1 MIKSKGTI
9 VSVRITGIYV
19 VIGVLWII
27 LSDRV
32 LLFLVSDIETFTRY
46 QSYKGWFYVV
56 TTAIFFFLFVKHQ
69 FHGIAKQNA
78 KLADLNETLRTVQNR
93 LQLTSQVANIGFWD
107 WDLISKEVYYSPE
120 WKAQLGFDDKLIG
133 SSFMEWENRLHP
145 LDKEEAI
152 RLVNGYVNNPEGLL
166 SLDFRLRHKDGTYRW
181 ILSRGSVLCDAT
193 GKPQRLVG
201 VHLDITD
208 RKRVE
213 IKLAESENN
222 YRLIFENNPYP
233 MWVCDVNTLE
243 FLAVNSAAC
252 SKYGYTKREFLSMTS
267 NMIRPTEDL
276 APFIKDIIKPATAVE
291 GRGVW
296 QHVLKNGQVILVEI
310 SKQTISYFGREA
322 DLVLAHD
329 VTDKIE
335 AERALAQSEEK
346 YRLLFDKSPY
356 AIFIHT
362 SESVQFANQAAMRL
376 LKAEHLEQIVG
387 KSISSFFGA
396 DTHSEINNRLRMLME
411 GETLGSPL
419 ISRIIDL
426 SNNSL
431 YVELISNLIGEADTK
446 LVQTIVVDRTAEQQA
461 LVELRQS
468 REQFAQFMD
477 NFPGFAY
484 IKSSDGRH
492 LFANQMFK
500 YLTSKDITG
509 LRNVDIW
516 PADMAKQLDANDS
529 KVMSTGQPMTFV
541 EDINRGGDM
550 LTFLSMKFPLEAAD
564 GEKLVCGISIDITE
578 QVNTNRKVKSLNL
591 ELEEIIASQQRSNEM
606 EHNSIE
612 VFLRVMDNRLKSPIR
627 SISGYNKYLME
638 SLAAKLTDDDK
649 QMLQNVQQSITFLD
663 ILVDKLALYSR
674 VAFKELHLRSVRI
687 DSTVDAILR
696 PIAEEIKSSGVTIK
710 KSIDA
715 SDAVEADE
723 ECLSVALKCLL
734 ENALKYSKP
743 NQPLVVEVGVFR
755 TNAVTQIY
763 VKDNGEGIAPE
774 LIPSLF
780 DPFKRGVNPG
790 QASLGLGLAIAQKAV
805 QRLNGVILVKSVLNE
820 GSTFTVEI

>member
-1 MIKSKGTI
+1 MIISKGTI

-19 VIGVLWII
+19 IIGILWII

-32 LLFLVSDIETFTRY
+32 LLLFVSDIETFTRY
-46 QSYKGWFYVV
+46 QSYKGWFFVV

-107 WDLISKEVYYSPE
+107 WDLVSKEVYYSLE

-133 SSFMEWENRLHP
+133 SSFMEWETRLHP

-166 SLDFRLRHKDGTYRW
+166 SLDFRLQHKDGTYRW

-193 GKPQRLVG
+193 GKPQRVVG

-213 IKLAESENN
+213 LKLAESENN

-252 SKYGYTKREFLSMTS
+252 SKYGYTMSEFLSMTS

-276 APFIKDIIKPATAVE
+276 TPFIKDIIKPATAVE

-296 QHVLKNGQVILVEI
+296 RHVLKNGQVILVEI

-356 AIFIHT
+356 AIFIHNP
-362 SESVQFANQAAMRL
+362 ESIQSANQAAMRL
-376 LKAEHLEQIVG
+376 LKADQVDQVVG
-387 KSISSFFGA
+387 KSIFSFFGA
-396 DTHSEINNRLRMLME
+396 DTHSEISNRLNILTE
-411 GETLGSPL
+411 GESLGYPL
-419 ISRIIDL
+419 VSRIIDL
-426 SNNSL
+426 SNNPL
-431 YVELISNLIGEADTK
+431 DVELISNLIGEADSK

-550 LTFLSMKFPLEAAD
+550 LTFLSMKFPLDAAD
-564 GEKLVCGISIDITE
+564 GEKLICGVSIDITE
-578 QVNTNRKVKSLNL
+578 QVNTNRMVKSLNM

-606 EHNSIE
+606 EHNGIE

-649 QMLQNVQQSITFLD
+649 QMLQNVQQSITILD

-696 PIAEEIKSSGVTIK
+696 PIAEETKSSGVTIK

-734 ENALKYSKP
+734 ENALKYSSP
-743 NQPLVVEVGVFR
+743 NQPLVVEVGVIR

>member
-1 MIKSKGTI
+1 
-9 VSVRITGIYV
+9 
-19 VIGVLWII
+19 
-27 LSDRV
+27 
-32 LLFLVSDIETFTRY
+32 
-46 QSYKGWFYVV
+46 
-56 TTAIFFFLFVKHQ
+56 
-69 FHGIAKQNA
+69 
-78 KLADLNETLRTVQNR
+78 
-93 LQLTSQVANIGFWD
+93 
-107 WDLISKEVYYSPE
+107 
-120 WKAQLGFDDKLIG
+120 
-133 SSFMEWENRLHP
+133 
-145 LDKEEAI
+145 
-152 RLVNGYVNNPEGLL
+152 
-166 SLDFRLRHKDGTYRW
+166 
-181 ILSRGSVLCDAT
+181 
-193 GKPQRLVG
+193 
-201 VHLDITD
+201 
-208 RKRVE
+208 
-213 IKLAESENN
+213 
-222 YRLIFENNPYP
+222 
-233 MWVCDVNTLE
+233 
-243 FLAVNSAAC
+243 
-252 SKYGYTKREFLSMTS
+252 
-267 NMIRPTEDL
+267 
-276 APFIKDIIKPATAVE
+276 
-291 GRGVW
+291 
-296 QHVLKNGQVILVEI
+296 
-310 SKQTISYFGREA
+310 
-322 DLVLAHD
+322 
-329 VTDKIE
+329 
-335 AERALAQSEEK
+335 
-346 YRLLFDKSPY
+346 
-356 AIFIHT
+356 
-362 SESVQFANQAAMRL
+362 
-376 LKAEHLEQIVG
+376 
-387 KSISSFFGA
+387 
-396 DTHSEINNRLRMLME
+396 
-411 GETLGSPL
+411 
-419 ISRIIDL
+419 
-426 SNNSL
+426 
-431 YVELISNLIGEADTK
+431 
-446 LVQTIVVDRTAEQQA
+446 
-461 LVELRQS
+461 
-468 REQFAQFMD
+468 MD

-550 LTFLSMKFPLEAAD
+550 LTFLSMKFPLDAAD
-564 GEKLVCGISIDITE
+564 GEKLICGVSIDITE
-578 QVNTNRKVKSLNL
+578 QVNTNRRVKSLNL
-591 ELEEIIASQQRSNEM
+591 ELEEIIASQQRSNEV

-696 PIAEEIKSSGVTIK
+696 PIAEEIKSSGVAIK

-734 ENALKYSKP
+734 ENALKYSRP
-743 NQPLVVEVGVFR
+743 NQPLVVEVGVIR

-805 QRLNGVILVKSVLNE
+805 QRLNGVILVKSALNE